1 MVIGFEVFREAFKG
15 YEDCYTIIG
24 GTACDILMNKANLD
38 FRATR
43 DIDMILL
50 IENRFEESGEVLWK
64 FIKDGAYRC
73 GWKSSEK
80 MHFYRFTEPQNP
92 NYPIMIE
99 LFSKD
104 PGYELHEGDMVI
116 TSLHISDEVSSLSA
130 IMLNDDYY
138 EFMMSGRKV
147 VNGVGVLGA
156 EHLIPFKMRAW
167 LDLCRR
173 KNEGEHVNSGDI
185 KKHKNDVF
193 RLAQLIT
200 ANTRQV
206 LSPEI
211 AEDMK
216 KFLSEI
222 ADETVDLKSLGI
234 RGTDKKKMTEMLYRC
249 YGLKDNT

>member
-1 MVIGFEVFREAFKG
+1 MVKGLEIFRETFKG

-24 GTACDILMNKANLD
+24 GTACDIMMDKAKLN

-50 IENRFEESGEVLWK
+50 VENRFDKFGEVLWK
-64 FIKDGAYRC
+64 FIKDGEYRC

-80 MHFYRFTEPQNP
+80 LHFYRFTEPQNT

-104 PGYELHEGDMVI
+104 PGYRLHEENMVI
-116 TSLHISDEVSSLSA
+116 TPLHISDEVSSLSA

-138 EFMMSGRKV
+138 QFMMSGRKV
-147 VNGVGVLGA
+147 VNGLCVLGA

-173 KNEGEHVNSGDI
+173 KSEGEHVNSADI

-193 RLAQLIT
+193 RLMNIINPDESI
-200 ANTRQV
+200 NT
-206 LSPEI
+206 PETVKRDVRKFI
-211 AEDMK
+211 EKMPEEHINMKNIGLDMK
-216 KFLSEI
+216 LDVALQI
-222 ADETVDLKSLGI
+222 LG
-234 RGTDKKKMTEMLYRC
+234 KVFK
-249 YGLKDNT
+249 